1 MPDPTLQVGF
11 SDFIVNGKYDMKEVI
26 QPIYDSINEDDD
38 LEISKFVTGW
48 LSGDESVFPGFVDFI
63 ENNGITLTELRIQA
77 YREVAKDLELVEDQ
91 MAHHQ
96 KNVRELLKLIEM
108 RRNNK
113 LARQRLEQE
122 MERLSA
128 KTSSQY
134 PEQPASLAGPA

>member
-1 MPDPTLQVGF
+1 MNRLRTLAKTFLVDGMR
-11 SDFIVNGKYDMKEVI
+11 KYLVDKLSGTDV
-26 QPIYDSINEDDD
+26 YVSIDEDDD
-38 LEISKFVTGW
+38 LEISKFFTGW

-63 ENNGITLTELRIQA
+63 ENNGITLTELRMQA
-77 YREVAKDLELVEDQ
+77 YREVADDLELVDNQ
-91 MAHHQ
+91 MARHQ

-128 KTSSQY
+128 KTLVVEHDDS
-134 PEQPASLAGPA
+134 